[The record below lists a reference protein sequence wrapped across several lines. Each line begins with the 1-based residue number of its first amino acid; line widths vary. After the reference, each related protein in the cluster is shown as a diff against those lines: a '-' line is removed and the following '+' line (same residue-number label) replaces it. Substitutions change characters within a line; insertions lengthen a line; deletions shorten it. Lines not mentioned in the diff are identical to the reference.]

1 MRRKTYAI
9 ILIVLLCLSCTL
21 FCACGD
27 TSIQDANGK
36 DNESNNSQEQVANI
50 WEIRHYTNEFNQT
63 TNQLFMVNKA
73 NSYFEGTFSNS
84 AVTNEAAVA
93 FIIIDEYDINI
104 QLWEYGSMLVKAS
117 SNTVYHI
124 SVLDDNGAVTN
135 MNGDMFTNSNRIT
148 LRGDKLISL
157 LKNNKALS
165 INIREM
171 SNYYNTTYLFKIKTG
186 NFNSVYN
193 ELLSK
198 F

>member
-1 MRRKTYAI
+1 
-9 ILIVLLCLSCTL
+9 
-21 FCACGD
+21 
-27 TSIQDANGK
+27 
-36 DNESNNSQEQVANI
+36 
-50 WEIRHYTNEFNQT
+50 
-63 TNQLFMVNKA
+63 
-73 NSYFEGTFSNS
+73 
-84 AVTNEAAVA
+84 
-93 FIIIDEYDINI
+93 
-104 QLWEYGSMLVKAS
+104 
-117 SNTVYHI
+117 
-124 SVLDDNGAVTN
+124 